1 MAAHH
6 AAFKEILQNEEI
18 KKLREENE
26 RLKRAQEPKNHQV
39 QLNVFFSMLA
49 INLNSN
55 VID

>member
-39 QLNVFFSMLA
+39 QLNVFSPC
-49 INLNSN
+49 
-55 VID
+55 